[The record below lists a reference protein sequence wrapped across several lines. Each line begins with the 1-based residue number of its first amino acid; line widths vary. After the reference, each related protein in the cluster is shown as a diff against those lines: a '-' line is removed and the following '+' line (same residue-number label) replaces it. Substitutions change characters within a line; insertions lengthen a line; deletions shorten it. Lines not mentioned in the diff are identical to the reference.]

1 MKTILKTIFKD
12 ARKRELTEHEQRLV
26 DAAIQDARE
35 GKIVVNTRRA
45 PGSLR
50 RKPSKKSILYPV
62 WEEYVKQNG
71 KK

>member
-1 MKTILKTIFKD
+1 MKKEK
-12 ARKRELTEHEQRLV
+12 LTEQERKLV
-26 DAAIQDARE
+26 DSAIKNVRE
-35 GKIVVNTRRA
+35 GRTVVTTTRP

-62 WEEYVKQNG
+62 WKEYVELNG